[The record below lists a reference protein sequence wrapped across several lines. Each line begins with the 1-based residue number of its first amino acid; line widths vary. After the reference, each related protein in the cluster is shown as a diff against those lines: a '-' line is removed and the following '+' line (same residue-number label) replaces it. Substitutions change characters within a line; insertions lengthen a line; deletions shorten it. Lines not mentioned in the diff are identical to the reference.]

1 MTAGEPMG
9 GSGNTTPVDV
19 VVVGGG
25 PAGCSV
31 AMGLR
36 GLGYEV
42 RLLTTRRPWPSCEG
56 ISPRTLQGLRSA
68 GLDRALAEVSA
79 ATPRRVHWNNMQTKA
94 NSEHLVLRR
103 DFDRAL
109 LVEVGAAGIP
119 VLAGRLLQREKADDG
134 THRLAVRLEDTGIAQ
149 LACRFLVDA
158 RGRGVPG
165 REAPLLRGPE
175 TVSLV
180 QVRQG
185 AAGNPGSLVCSYA
198 DGWAWLARLAEGT
211 LFLQLTVESSAQSP
225 PKRAGLERWFDEQV
239 QRIPEIHPWLDD
251 TRGISRIFAR
261 GSTSMLR
268 DDLVS
273 ANAIRVGD
281 AAMAVDPLSGNGIFQ
296 ALSSALAAPAVIN
309 TLLRYPGDG
318 ALAQAF
324 HRERVH
330 HTFLRFAR
338 TGRDFYRLESD
349 RSETRF
355 WQARQG
361 WPDDQPAHPETAP
374 EFLGLHERPVLE
386 GERIRSRP
394 VAVTSDQPLGVWHV
408 DGVELAS
415 LLRDLPEAADSRTS
429 ALLQRVQRAGGGDRA
444 RAQRLTAW
452 LRRYALL

>member
-1 MTAGEPMG
+1 MTAGKPMG
-9 GSGNTTPVDV
+9 RSGNTTPVDV

-25 PAGCSV
+25 PAGCCV
-31 AMGLR
+31 ALGLR
-36 GLGYEV
+36 ELGYEV

-56 ISPRTLQGLRSA
+56 ISARTLQGLRSA
-68 GLDRALAEVSA
+68 GLERAALQVAA
-79 ATPRRVHWNNMQTKA
+79 ATPRRAHWNNMQTEA

-103 DFDRAL
+103 EFDRAL
-109 LVEVGAAGIP
+109 LEDVGAAGIP
-119 VLAGRLLQREKADDG
+119 VLAGRLLQRETTDNGAQSL
-134 THRLAVRLEDTGIAQ
+134 TVRLEETGSAE

-165 REAPLLRGPE
+165 REAALRRGPE

-185 AAGNPGSLVCSYA
+185 PAGDPGSLVCSYA
-198 DGWAWLARLAEGT
+198 DGWAWLARLADGT
-211 LFLQLTVESSAQSP
+211 LFLQLTVESSVQSP
-225 PKRAGLERWFDEQV
+225 PKRAGLERWFEVQL
-239 QRIPEIHPWLDD
+239 QRILEIQPWLDG
-251 TRGISRIFAR
+251 TRGVSRIFAR
-261 GSTSMLR
+261 GSTSILR
-268 DDLVS
+268 DDLVG

-324 HRERVH
+324 HGERVR
-330 HTFLRFAR
+330 HTFMRFAR
-338 TGRDFYRLESD
+338 TGRDFYRLEQE
-349 RSETRF
+349 RCETLF

-361 WPDDQPAHPETAP
+361 WPDDQLAHAETSP
-374 EFLGLHERPVLE
+374 EFLGLRERPVLE
-386 GERIRSRP
+386 GDRIRSRP

-415 LLRDLPEAADSRTS
+415 LLRDLPEAPDSRATV
-429 ALLQRVQRAGGGDRA
+429 LGERVQRASEGDRH

-452 LRRYALL
+452 LRRYTLL